1 MKKFIKKIPV
11 LGWFLRWSYNLLR
24 LNNLK
29 HFVYVHQHSIE
40 TIQNHLETS
49 NRHIQAQQERL
60 ESQKTQLE
68 SQKTQLESQQAQ
80 INSFENSIDSKIA
93 KQISYQSVSFQ
104 QRIDQFIFD
113 TKIDLKNEK
122 L

>member
-68 SQKTQLESQQAQ
+68 SQQAQ